1 MRAQGAALYVIGT
14 AGHIDHGKSTL
25 VQALTGIDPDRLRE
39 EKERGMT
46 IDLGFA
52 WLQLPSGREVSI
64 VDVPG
69 HERFIKN
76 MLAGVGGIDVAM
88 LVIAADEGP
97 MPQTDEHL
105 AILDLL
111 GISRGVVAITKSD
124 LVDEEWLELVKV
136 EVEERLAPTSLAG
149 VRLFPVSSVTG
160 QGLRELL
167 TAIDDLLSE
176 IPGKR
181 NISKPRVPVDRVFTV
196 AGFGTIVTGTL
207 VDGEL
212 RAGQEVEILPSGRK
226 SRVRGIQTHK
236 RKVESAPPGSR
247 VAINLASL
255 STEEISRRDV
265 VTIPGWLK
273 PTKVLDVRLR
283 AIKAAPQPLEHGDE
297 LTFHS
302 GAAEAV
308 TKLSLLDVEKL
319 EPGQSGWAQ
328 LRLAEPV
335 AVAKGDQ
342 FIVRIPSPSSTVGGG
357 VVVDPHPRRHR
368 RFQEQVV
375 ESLTTLERGTPEQI
389 VLQQMPPVAPIDL
402 QSLTRRTGLPQEQ
415 VHSAMT
421 NLLANGE
428 ALLLDAA
435 KGSGDA
441 KALNNQ
447 SIVIS
452 AASWAAL
459 KDRILSILTAFHQE
473 HPLRRGIPREE
484 IRSRTGL
491 DARAFGRVEAR
502 LMAESAI
509 TEDGPLMARE
519 GHQVRFTNTQQRHVD
534 DMLAAV
540 REAAASPPPTPELLS
555 RFELDTEVLAAL
567 LEQGRLVEVA
577 PEIVLEKQ
585 VYDETVAAVV
595 SMIRENGSI
604 TVATVRDRFN
614 TSRKYALALMEH
626 LDERRITRRTGD
638 ERVLY

>member
-1 MRAQGAALYVIGT
+1 MYVIGT
-14 AGHIDHGKSTL
+14 AGHVDHGKSTL

-52 WLQLPSGREVSI
+52 WLKLPSGREVSI

-88 LVIAADEGP
+88 LVVAADEGP

-124 LVDEEWLELVKV
+124 LVDEEWLELVKA

-149 VRLFPVSSVTG
+149 APLFPVSSVSG
-160 QGLRELL
+160 QGLDELL
-167 TAIDDLLSE
+167 AALDNLLAAIPD
-176 IPGKR
+176 KR
-181 NISKPRVPVDRVFTV
+181 DIAKPRVPVDRVFTV
-196 AGFGTIVTGTL
+196 AGFGTIITGTL

-226 SRVRGIQTHK
+226 SRIRGIQTHK

-255 STEEISRRDV
+255 STEEVSRGDV
-265 VTIPGWLK
+265 VTSPGWLK
-273 PTKVLDVRLR
+273 PTRVLDVRLR

-308 TKLSLLDVEKL
+308 AKLSLLDVEKL

-342 FIVRIPSPSSTVGGG
+342 FIVRVPSPSFTVGGG
-357 VVVDPHPRRHR
+357 VVVDPHPKRHR
-368 RFQEQVV
+368 RFQEQVA

-389 VLQQMPPVAPIDL
+389 VLQQMPTAAPIDL
-402 QSLTRRTGLPQEQ
+402 QSLTRRTGLPLEQ
-415 VHSAMT
+415 VRSALA
-421 NLLANGE
+421 NLLADRG
-428 ALLLDAA
+428 ALLLDGARQ
-435 KGSGDA
+435 GGDNS
-441 KALNNQ
+441 ALNNQ
-447 SIVIS
+447 SILITS
-452 AASWAAL
+452 AAWATL
-459 KDRILSILTAFHQE
+459 KDRILTILSAFHEE
-473 HPLRRGIPREE
+473 HPLRRGMPREE

-502 LMAESAI
+502 LMAEGAI
-509 TEDGPLMARE
+509 TEDGPLMARG
-519 GHQVRFTNTQQRHVD
+519 GHQVRFTEVQQRHVEE
-534 DMLAAV
+534 MLASLV
-540 REAAASPPPTPELLS
+540 EAGASPPPAPELLS
-555 RFELDTEVLAAL
+555 RFGLDTEVLAAL
-567 LEQGRLVEVA
+567 MEQGRLVEIA
-577 PEIVLEKQ
+577 PEIVLGKQ
-585 VYDETVAAVV
+585 VYDQTVETVVN
-595 SMIRENGSI
+595 MIRESDSI
-604 TVATVRDRFN
+604 TVAMVRDRFN

>member
-1 MRAQGAALYVIGT
+1 MYVIGT
-14 AGHIDHGKSTL
+14 AGHVDHGKSTL

-52 WLQLPSGREVSI
+52 WLKLPSGREVSI

-88 LVIAADEGP
+88 LVVAADEGP

-111 GISRGVVAITKSD
+111 DISRGVVAITKSD
-124 LVDEEWLELVKV
+124 LVDEEWLELVKA
-136 EVEERLAPTSLAG
+136 EIEERLASTSLAG
-149 VRLFPVSSVTG
+149 APLLPVSSVTG
-160 QGLRELL
+160 QGVSELL
-167 TAIDDLLSE
+167 AALDDLLSA

-181 NISKPRVPVDRVFTV
+181 DISKPRIPVDRVFTV
-196 AGFGTIVTGTL
+196 AGFGTVITGTL

-247 VAINLASL
+247 VALNLASV
-255 STEEISRRDV
+255 STDEINRGDV
-265 VTIPGWLK
+265 VTTPGWLR
-273 PTKVLDVRLR
+273 PTRVLDVKLR

-302 GAAEAV
+302 GAAETIA
-308 TKLSLLDVEKL
+308 KLSLLDTERL
-319 EPGQSGWAQ
+319 DPGQSGWAQ

-335 AVAKGDQ
+335 AVARGDQ
-342 FIVRIPSPSSTVGGG
+342 FIVRVPSPSFTVGGG
-357 VVVDPHPRRHR
+357 IVVDPFPKRHR
-368 RFQEQVV
+368 RFQEMVV
-375 ESLTTLERGTPEQI
+375 ESLTTLEHGTPEQI
-389 VLQQMPPVAPIDL
+389 VLQQMPAAAPIDL
-402 QSLTRRTGLPQEQ
+402 QSLVRRTGLPQEQ
-415 VHSAMT
+415 VHGAT
-421 NLLANGE
+421 AHLLAGGD
-428 ALLLDAA
+428 ALLLDGAR
-435 KGSGDA
+435 GSGDTR
-441 KALNNQ
+441 ALNSQ

-452 AASWAAL
+452 APGWAAL
-459 KDRILSILTAFHQE
+459 RERIFTVLRTFHVE
-473 HPLRRGIPREE
+473 YPLRRGMPREE

-502 LMAESAI
+502 LLAEGAI
-509 TEDGPLMARE
+509 TEDGPLMAWE
-519 GHQVRFTNTQQRHVD
+519 GHEVHFTDAQQRHID
-534 DMLAAV
+534 DMLAALK
-540 REAAASPPPTPELLS
+540 EASASPPPAPELLS
-555 RFELDTEVLAAL
+555 RFNLDGEVLAAL

-577 PEIVLEKQ
+577 PEIVLERQ
-585 VYDETVAAVV
+585 VYDETVDTIAG
-595 SMIRENGSI
+595 MIRDKGAI
-604 TVATVRDRFN
+604 TVAAVRDRFN